1 MENKRKM
8 QMSKKIATAIALFL
22 MMSFAVSLVA
32 MPAANAHTPPWIIT
46 DHAYIAAQP
55 SPIGVGQTA
64 LITFW
69 TAQPLPNSALTNNIR
84 KENYTVTVTLPDE
97 SVKTL
102 WNPTDI
108 VANPGG
114 IQTISYVPADAGNYT
129 FTFTFG
135 GMTYPTL
142 SQVTSTVPL
151 SGSFNASINALAG
164 DVYTP
169 QTATATLTV
178 QEEPLTQTVYPLPTE
193 YWTRPIEGENIYW
206 YTIASNWLGASSAQ
220 LGSYQQNGWNC
231 FQSSGTAPNSGHI
244 MWTKPIEFGGVIG
257 GSNTGV
263 PGATYYSGS
272 SYEPRFANAI
282 IMNGYLY
289 YKMPLSHSGG
299 VRITVVD
306 GVTYAGAYVC
316 VDLRTGETVWTISSA
331 TFNPTWGQ
339 VFNEVD
345 PNQSGGI
352 PSGYLWQADRSTWI
366 AYDGFTGTWVM
377 NITNVP
383 SGTTAYGENGELLRY
398 CLNYDTTSQTGTL
411 ALWNTTAVIFNPA
424 APSGPY
430 RPLGNTFDGSV
441 STAFDWNVTIDA
453 NLDGLRLDSD
463 RGATAVVVGGPT
475 INAVLPGAILFGT
488 SSALTLGPGSQYTPN
503 PYTMWAINLNASRG
517 QIGQVLWVQNY
528 TAPELMAGNNN
539 IGSYTLRFGC
549 VDPTNRVITLEC
561 SETMQW
567 YGFSLDSGN
576 PVWGP
581 TTTVFSNDY
590 QFFGS
595 GLGSGQSGIDAYGN
609 IYVQGYGGCVWCY
622 DTSNGDL
629 LWTFGNGGPGNSTND
644 GINSPWGLLPT
655 MVFAVAE
662 GKVYAYTTQHGNG
675 AQSPYYVN
683 ERIYCLNATTGEQ
696 IWSMLAQCPNNGG
709 PGYPEGIIADGE
721 LVYYNMYDNQIYA
734 VGQGPS
740 QTTVTAPNI
749 GITTATPITITGT
762 VMDIS
767 AGTKQNQQAADFPNG
782 VPCVSDASQ
791 SEWMEYV
798 YMQKPIPA
806 NATGVDV
813 TLSVVDANNNCREI
827 GTTTSDDSGTFAYT
841 WTPDIPGSYTL
852 YATFAGSQSY
862 WGSSAETHFYA
873 SEAPQATPSPT
884 PMPASLADTYFV
896 PAVIGIIVAIIVVG
910 AVLFLLLRK
919 RQ

>member
-1 MENKRKM
+1 MKLSKNKTF
-8 QMSKKIATAIALFL
+8 ATIALFL
-22 MMSFAVSLVA
+22 ILSFAISLVA

-84 KENYTVTVTLPDE
+84 KENYTVTVTSPDE

-102 WNPTDI
+102 WNPTDL

-142 SQVTSTVPL
+142 SQITSTVPL

-169 QTATATLTV
+169 QTASCTLTV

-220 LGSYQQNGWNC
+220 FGTYQQNGWNL

-316 VDLRTGETVWTISSA
+316 VDLRTGETIWTISDA
-331 TFNPTWGQ
+331 NFNPTWGQ

-398 CLNYDTTSQTGTL
+398 CLNYNTTSQTGTL

-430 RPLGNTFDGSV
+430 RPLGYTFDGSV
-441 STAFDWNVTIDA
+441 STAFDWNVTI
-453 NLDGLRLDSD
+453 NTSLNGLRLDSD

-475 INAVLPGAILFGT
+475 INAVLPGDILFGT
-488 SSALTLGPGSQYTPN
+488 SSQLTLGPGSQYTPN

-517 QIGQVLWVQNY
+517 QIGKVLWVQNY

-581 TTTVFSNDY
+581 TTTVFSDDY

-644 GINSPWGLLPT
+644 GLNSPWGLLPT
-655 MVFAVAE
+655 MVTAVAD

-696 IWSMLAQCPNNGG
+696 IWSMLAQCPNDGG
-709 PGYPEGIIADGE
+709 PGYPEDIVADGT
-721 LVYYNMYDNQIYA
+721 LMYYNMYDNQIYA

-740 QTTVTAPNI
+740 ATTVTAPDPVTSVGSPMI
-749 GITTATPITITGT
+749 IRGT
-762 VMDIS
+762 VTDIS

-798 YMQKPIPA
+798 YMQKPKPA
-806 NATGVDV
+806 DATGVPVTIDV
-813 TLSVVDANNNCREI
+813 IDSNGNYRNI
-827 GTTTSDDSGTFAYT
+827 GTAISDSSGMFTLT
-841 WTPDIPGSYTL
+841 WMPDISGNYTVI
-852 YATFAGSQSY
+852 ATFAGSNSY
-862 WGSSAETHFYA
+862 WGSSAETSFYA
-873 SEAPQATPSPT
+873 TEAPAATPAPT
-884 PMPASLADTYFV
+884 PMPTSLADTYFV
-896 PAVIGIIVAIIVVG
+896 PAVIGILVAIVVVG

-919 RQ
+919 KP